1 MFDAKQLLN
10 ELLGAQ
16 GAQTAGDVA
25 NRAGAAVSGA
35 WSQAQSQLQ
44 GTEAGAALDQA
55 KQFAS
60 QNKLA
65 TGAALGG
72 LAALLFGTRSGR
84 SIAGGA
90 VGAGALAGL
99 GGLAYKAFTNYQQGK
114 PLTAGVPGL
123 DGLTAAPADSAFHQ
137 DAHTSETAI
146 LLIRAMIATAAA
158 DGVVDDAERT
168 RIVGQMHAAGM
179 DADAARF
186 LDEEIKHPAG
196 ISDLAAGAGG
206 SPELGAQI
214 YAAAVLSAGDTSPAE
229 TAFLAKLASALNLDP
244 GLVANLR
251 AAAAPAT

>member
-16 GAQTAGDVA
+16 GAQTAGNVA
-25 NRAGAAVSGA
+25 DRAGATVSRA
-35 WSQAQSQLQ
+35 WSQARSQLQ
-44 GTEAGAALDQA
+44 GTQAAAALDQA

-60 QNKLA
+60 ENKLA

-90 VGAGALAGL
+90 VRAGALAGL
-99 GGLAYKAFTNYQQGK
+99 GGLAYEAFTNYQQGK
-114 PLTAGVPGL
+114 PLTAGAPGL
-123 DGLTAAPADSAFHQ
+123 DGLTAAPAGSAFHQ
-137 DAHTSETAI
+137 DSHTSESAT
-146 LLIRAMIATAAA
+146 LLIRAMIAAAAA
-158 DGVVDDAERT
+158 DDVVDNVERT

-186 LDEEIKHPAG
+186 LDEEIKHPAS
-196 ISDLAAGAGG
+196 IPDLAAGAGG

-214 YAAAVLSAGDTSPAE
+214 YAAAALSAGDPSPAE
-229 TAFLAKLASALNLDP
+229 TEFLAKLAAALQLDS

-251 AAAAPAT
+251 AAAAPAN